1 MFCVIIYSV
10 VNDIN
15 RGISMKLDSNNHSVF
30 MMHYHL
36 IMCVKYR
43 RNVINDE
50 VSASLRATFEKIAP
64 DYNIVVEEWNH
75 DQDHVHVLFRGQ
87 PNSEISKFIN
97 AYKSASSR
105 LVKRDFSEIRQY
117 LWKEMFWSKSYCLL
131 TTGGAPVDVIRQY
144 IQTQSEDAPDRRRKY
159 GKPCN

>member
-1 MFCVIIYSV
+1 
-10 VNDIN
+10 
-15 RGISMKLDSNNHSVF
+15 MKLDSNNHSVF

-43 RNVINDE
+43 RNVISDE
-50 VSASLRATFEKIAP
+50 ISASLRATFEKIAP

-75 DQDHVHVLFRGQ
+75 DQDHVHILFRGQ

-105 LVKRDFSEIRQY
+105 LVKKGFSGDQAIPLERNV
-117 LWKEMFWSKSYCLL
+117 LVKKLL
-131 TTGGAPVDVIRQY
+131 PADY
-144 IQTQSEDAPDRRRKY
+144 RRRSGGCY
-159 GKPCN
+159 QAVHPDAE

>member
-1 MFCVIIYSV
+1 MGQKDVCEKSLFSDNQYFADLVNMMVFHGKQV
-10 VNDIN
+10 VAPDSLSELDSTELLGDIIN
-15 RGISMKLDSNNHSVF
+15 RFPVSVQKF
-30 MMHYHL
+30 RDVM
-36 IMCVKYR
+36 
-43 RNVINDE
+43 
-50 VSASLRATFEKIAP
+50 
-64 DYNIVVEEWNH
+64 NH

-105 LVKRDFSEIRQY
+105 LVKKDFPEIRQY

-131 TTGGAPVDVIRQY
+131 TTGDAPVDIIRQY